1 MKLIKDIT
9 AVMALQAQHH
19 KMRTSRC
26 TSGRFLI
33 FPQKAVI
40 SAG

>member
-1 MKLIKDIT
+1 MKLIKDVTVAI
-9 AVMALQAQHH
+9 AFQVQHH
-19 KMRTSRC
+19 EIRTSRQK
-26 TSGRFLI
+26 SGRFLI

>member
-1 MKLIKDIT
+1 MKAIFNEN
-9 AVMALQAQHH
+9 VP
-19 KMRTSRC
+19 TSRDA
-26 TSGRFLI
+26 FLI